1 MLHKREKEMM
11 SDKAELQPGKEA
23 GASDSLSTTTTRK
36 FQTLT
41 APARACLAVLP
52 IILLLS
58 SSAFAE
64 AAASGAEKN
73 VIGLKER
80 VILPGPDIM
89 LGDVA
94 EIAGPAAGKLAET
107 NLGPVPWPGTE
118 RLIDATVVK
127 IKLYRDRFDLT
138 MAEIT
143 GKGCVVSTK
152 TVTVSGEEIL
162 NVARNL
168 LIGRLPWAP
177 ENTSIEPE
185 APPLDHEVAAG
196 SAQIVLEATMAGSI
210 ATGGKTR
217 VVVTGKAAD
226 QPLFRTTVS
235 FQVRIFETIIV
246 ARRAMHRGEV
256 FSEDNVV
263 GRRLDVT
270 TLSPSDLYS
279 QASGLIGN
287 KAARSIRT
295 GVPITQKM
303 VIIPPIIN
311 RGDKVEMVFKT
322 KFFIL
327 AAWGIAEEPGAP
339 HQVIRVTNID
349 SGREVIGRVLP
360 TGKVSVAF

>member
-1 MLHKREKEMM
+1 M

-23 GASDSLSTTTTRK
+23 GASDSLSTAPMRK
-36 FQTLT
+36 SHTLP

-58 SSAFAE
+58 SSSFAE
-64 AAASGAEKN
+64 APASGPEKN
-73 VIGLKER
+73 VIRLKEKAT
-80 VILPGPDIM
+80 LPGPDIM

-94 EIAGPAAGKLAET
+94 EIAGPDAGKLAET

-127 IKLYRDRFDLT
+127 IKLYRDEFDLT
-138 MAEIT
+138 RAHIT
-143 GKGCVVSTK
+143 GGGCVVSTK

-168 LIGRLPWAP
+168 LIERLPWAP

-185 APPLDHEVAAG
+185 ARPSDREVAAG
-196 SAQIVLEATMAGSI
+196 SAQIVLEATMAGSV
-210 ATGGKTR
+210 ATGGKAR

-226 QPLFRTTVS
+226 RPLFRTTVS
-235 FQVRIFETIIV
+235 FRIRVFEMIIV
-246 ARRAMHRGEV
+246 ARRAIHRGEV
-256 FSEDNVV
+256 FSEDNVA

-287 KAARSIRT
+287 KAARSIRA
-295 GVPITQKM
+295 GRPIKRKM

-322 KFFIL
+322 RFFTL
-327 AAWGIAEEPGAP
+327 AAWGVAEETGAP
-339 HQVIRVTNID
+339 HQVIRITNID
-349 SGREVIGRVLP
+349 SGRRVIGRVLP
-360 TGKVSVAF
+360 SGKVLVGF